1 MDLVVEKIQE
11 FRTNELLNHF
21 LDVTTLIGM
30 RPLFHPSIEEVT
42 VEGILHALSDPVRV
56 AMYADIV
63 AQECPQNC
71 SNFLTV
77 SDKAIPKSTLSQH
90 FKILREAGL
99 IRSERHGVEIHN
111 ISRCTELEQRF
122 PGLIRAIVTAHTIQS
137 ADEARAKMRAPKRP
151 AKRAAK

>member
-1 MDLVVEKIQE
+1 MAEKIPE
-11 FRTNELLNHF
+11 FRTIELLNRF
-21 LDVTTLIGM
+21 ARVATLESM
-30 RPLFHPSIEEVT
+30 RPLIHPSIEEVT

-99 IRSERHGVEIHN
+99 IRSERHGVEMHN

-122 PGLIRAIVTAHTIQS
+122 PGLIRAIVTAHAIQS
-137 ADEARAKMRAPKRP
+137 ADEARAKMAAARRP
-151 AKRAAK
+151 AKRPTAK